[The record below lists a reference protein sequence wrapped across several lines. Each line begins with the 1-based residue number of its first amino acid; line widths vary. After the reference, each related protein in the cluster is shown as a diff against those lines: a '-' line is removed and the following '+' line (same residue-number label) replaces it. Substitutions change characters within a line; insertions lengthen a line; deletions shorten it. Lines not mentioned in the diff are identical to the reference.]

1 MTADT
6 SDAFLSGQ
14 GIPVDLAR
22 VDDELARLWGPA
34 AEREGGPDL
43 DHPAVTRIA
52 QANLIIGGLGAD
64 PGRIDGVLD
73 SVVAR
78 YPCRAILLRQTA
90 ETDRVV
96 HAEVSAICHLPAPGL
111 PQVCSE
117 RIVLHAG
124 PEALDLFPGAVRPLL
139 EPGLPVVLWWLGDPR
154 AAEAVFRTLAEES
167 TRLILDLPDSG
178 TDLDAL
184 RLALEVGLN
193 HFGRD
198 TAWFGISGWRELI
211 AQLFDPPGSAH
222 TRSRIA
228 KVEIHAQRASTNDPP
243 RGAAWLLGWLAG
255 QLGWQR
261 DQRQTPNPGTL
272 SATFLGPCGPIETE
286 IVTEIT
292 PNAPFARITGVHLTT
307 QEPDGEGTFRLD
319 RLDDPSLD
327 VRVEVCAPHFCDLP
341 RLVRAPEADPARRV
355 AAALDSARDDPP
367 YRHALPHALWLLGG

>member
-22 VDDELARLWGPA
+22 IDAELAGLWGPA

-52 QANLIIGGLGAD
+52 QANLIIGGLGAA

-78 YPCRAILLRQTA
+78 YPCRAILLRQSNA
-90 ETDRVV
+90 TDRAV
-96 HAEVSAICHLPAPGL
+96 HAEASAMCHLPAPGL

-124 PEALDLFPGAVRPLL
+124 SGAFDLLPGAVRPLL
-139 EPGLPVVLWWLGDPR
+139 EPGLPVVLWWLNDPR
-154 AAEAVFRTLAEES
+154 AAESVFRTLAEES
-167 TRLILDLPDSG
+167 TRLILDLPESG

-184 RLALEVGLN
+184 RLALDVGLK

-211 AQLFDPPGSAH
+211 AQLFDPPGSEA

-228 KVEIHAQRASTNDPP
+228 KVQIRASRALTNQPP

-255 QLGWQR
+255 QLGWKR
-261 DQRQTPNPGTL
+261 DQLHQSAPGTL
-272 SATFLGPCGPIETE
+272 TATFLGPSGPITTE
-286 IVTEIT
+286 ILTEID
-292 PNAPFARITGVHLTT
+292 PNAPFARITGVALTT
-307 QEPDGEGTFRLD
+307 REPEGEGTFRLD
-319 RLDDPSLD
+319 RLGDPSLD
-327 VRVEVCAPHFCDLP
+327 VRVEVCAPDYCDLP
-341 RLVRAPEADPARRV
+341 RFVRTPEADPARSV
-355 AAALDSARDDPP
+355 AAALESARDDPP